1 MTFRLFLAA
10 ALLFATSAASPE
22 TPKETLKETPKLAGA
37 WTLVSSVVDL
47 GGRKI
52 EPYGPDP
59 KGSPV
64 LEPSGRYVA
73 MIVRAGLPKIA
84 AGNPVAGTAD
94 ENKAIAGG
102 AIAHFGTYTADGKT
116 ITFRIEASSF
126 PNWDG
131 VEQKRSFTLTGDA
144 FTYTADGGAAG
155 GIATLTWKRVVR

>member
-10 ALLFATSAASPE
+10 VLLFAASAASAE
-22 TPKETLKETPKLAGA
+22 TSKETPNLAGA
-37 WTLVSSVVDL
+37 WTLVSSAIDL

-59 KGSPV
+59 KGS
-64 LEPSGRYVA
+64 LLLDPSGRYVA

-84 AGNPVAGTAD
+84 AGGPVAGTAD

-102 AIAHFGTYTADGKT
+102 VIAHFGTYTADDKT

-126 PNWDG
+126 PNWGG
-131 VEQKRSFTLTGDA
+131 VEQKRSFLLTGDTL
-144 FTYTADGGAAG
+144 TYTADGGAS
-155 GIATLTWKRVVR
+155 GIATLVWRRAK